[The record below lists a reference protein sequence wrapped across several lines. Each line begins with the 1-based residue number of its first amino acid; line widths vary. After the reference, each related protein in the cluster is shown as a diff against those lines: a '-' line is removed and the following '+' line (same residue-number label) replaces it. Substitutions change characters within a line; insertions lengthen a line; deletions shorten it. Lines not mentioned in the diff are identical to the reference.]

1 MKKCFLLSILF
12 FVSLSAC
19 EDSVGYGSTFEEIES
34 EIWDKSQVK
43 IDTAACAIVADVT
56 GAMAKNASLYRKAS
70 HIGGNER
77 NGVYLYSTTVEK
89 YQDAPEKLAARLALL
104 GFSDIYLSPNKD
116 RIANLDPWLKKFIST
131 ATKEYGLAIHAIR
144 IADNSL
150 YVKNS
155 VDDEIDLIKTYNNL
169 VRPEERFYGIAADL
183 EPHTCKGSSK
193 PSDLPYT
200 WDSNSN
206 YGVNGW
212 NNKLLQLTLGL
223 LQKAREILPKSLQLN
238 EAIHYNFQIKNE
250 EGSLSYGTVPQFL
263 ESCDWVVLMSYL
275 DTKELIWAK
284 SEPSLEA
291 AELMS
296 DQKSQSV
303 SICVKTAVNEIGN
316 SASLQSKGWQY
327 LLETAEYVTERGK
340 DYTAFRGFDIFTYE
354 GIEIMWE
361 TAADP
366 DQTGINE

>member
-1 MKKCFLLSILF
+1 MRKCFLLSVLF

-19 EDSVGYGSTFEEIES
+19 EDNVGYGSSFEEIES
-34 EIWDKSQVK
+34 EILDKSQVK

-56 GAMAKNASLYRKAS
+56 EVMAKNASQYRKAS
-70 HIGGNER
+70 HKGGNER

-155 VDDEIDLIKTYNNL
+155 VDDEIDLIKTYNNS

-200 WDSNSN
+200 WDSDHN

-238 EAIHYNFQIKNE
+238 EAIAYNFQIKND
-250 EGSLSYGTVPQFL
+250 EGVLSYGTVPQFL

-275 DTKELIWAK
+275 DNKESIWAK
-284 SEPSLEA
+284 SEPSLKA
-291 AELMS
+291 AEYMS

-303 SICVKTAVNEIGN
+303 SICVKTAVNEIDN
-316 SASLQSKGWQY
+316 SASLQPKGWEY
-327 LLETAEYVTERGK
+327 LLATAKYVTEQGK
-340 DYTAFRGFDIFTYE
+340 NYTTFRGFDIFTYE

>member
-1 MKKCFLLSILF
+1 MKKCFLLSVLF

-19 EDSVGYGSTFEEIES
+19 EDNVGYGSTFEEIEG
-34 EIWDKSQVK
+34 EILDKSQVE
-43 IDTAACAIVADVT
+43 IDMSACAIVADVT
-56 GAMAKNASLYRKAS
+56 ETMAEKARLYREAS
-70 HIGGNER
+70 HKSGNER
-77 NGVYLYSTTVEK
+77 NGVYVYSTTVEK
-89 YQDAPEKLAARLALL
+89 YQDAPKKLAARLALL

-116 RIANLDPWLKKFIST
+116 RIANLDPWLKTFIST

-155 VDDEIDLIKTYNNL
+155 VDDEIGLIQTYNNS

-183 EPHTCKGSSK
+183 EPHTCKDSSK
-193 PSDLPYT
+193 PSDLLYM
-200 WDSNSN
+200 WDSDKN
-206 YGVNGW
+206 YGVNGY
-212 NNKLLQLTLGL
+212 NDKLLQLTLGL

-238 EAIHYNFQIKNE
+238 EAIAYNFQIKND
-250 EGSLSYGTVPQFL
+250 EGVLSYGTVPQFL

-275 DTKELIWAK
+275 DTKESIWAK
-284 SEPSLEA
+284 SEPSLKA
-291 AELMS
+291 AEQMS
-296 DQKSQSV
+296 NQKSQSV
-303 SICVKTAVNEIGN
+303 SICVKTAVNEIDN

-340 DYTAFRGFDIFTYE
+340 DYITFRGFDIFTYE